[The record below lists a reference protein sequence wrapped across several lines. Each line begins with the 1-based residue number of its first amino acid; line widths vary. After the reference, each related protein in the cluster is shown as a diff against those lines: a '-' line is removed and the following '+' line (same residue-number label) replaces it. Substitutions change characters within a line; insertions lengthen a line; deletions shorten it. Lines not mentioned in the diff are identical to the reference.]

1 MLSSIVQH
9 KLCAFEKE
17 IHFVVDLVVKVSLT
31 ASNAN
36 FEVIPA
42 RPRRPDFHLS
52 ARPRT
57 IS

>member
-1 MLSSIVQH
+1 MLRLTVQH
-9 KLCAFEKE
+9 KLCAFEEE

-52 ARPRT
+52 GRART